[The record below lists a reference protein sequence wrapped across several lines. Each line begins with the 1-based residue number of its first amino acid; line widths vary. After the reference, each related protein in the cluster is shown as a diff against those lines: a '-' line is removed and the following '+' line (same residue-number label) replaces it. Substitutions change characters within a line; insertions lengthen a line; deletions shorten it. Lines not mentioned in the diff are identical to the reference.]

1 MEPKKNSQNLLMIM
15 MLTLLVF
22 YTWSAFQAWMN
33 PPKEKGNKKAEPEQ
47 VAADAK
53 KAEQEKEAA
62 KKAAAAAPPKPVV
75 PAGPVEP
82 HKEVVF
88 GDDKSYIR
96 AELSSKGAGVQNL
109 KLNYF
114 RASSSLG
121 RPEEGKLDLLPK
133 EFNDTLPA
141 FAIYLYDDPKDPRP
155 LETLG
160 LIEWK
165 TEEKHDP
172 ANGKWQVAFS
182 TVVPGKNLRIIK
194 TFTLNTGDYHLG
206 LSIKLERVDAA
217 KEFKAIRYQVA
228 GGHGLPIEGEW
239 YTTIFRNAL
248 VGGEWNNGGIWRNYQ
263 DSRMIGAH
271 SGGDSVYRDDNRR
284 IVYAAVGVQY
294 FASAIA
300 VDDEQAKRN
309 FVAYVRPTEENN
321 PPPHELSLADIAMR
335 VVSEPVD
342 IKSAET
348 PIEHKYLLYHG
359 PMKVKL
365 LGDSFEDGPAVRT
378 ELINRYVDKLHLDTL
393 TDYHMQ
399 GGGPFV
405 WISEHITSPMGWTY
419 LLISCTNMMHIVLDF
434 LHRFI
439 PSYGLCIIVLTF
451 MVRGCLYPIS
461 RRQALSSRNMQE
473 KMKVLAPEM
482 KVLKEKHK
490 NDFRAFSQAQQEL
503 YRKHNVN
510 PFAGM
515 AGCLPLLA
523 QMPIFMGLYYSLQE
537 SIHFR
542 LAPFLWMKNLAA
554 PGMLIWWGENIP
566 WISEPSGHGGLLY
579 LGPYFNILPV
589 IAAGLMLVQ
598 QKMMMPPAMDEQQ
611 EMQQKMTK
619 YMTLFFCIMFYKMAA
634 GLCIYFIISSTW
646 GLIERKM
653 LPKRIPTTPEGA
665 PALALASGN
674 GTVRNGASTKA
685 GKQAARKQAELEKEK
700 LKEQE
705 GTLRNKAQKLWAE
718 LLKQARKK

>member
-22 YTWSAFQAWMN
+22 YTWSAFQMWMN
-33 PPKEKGNKKAEPEQ
+33 PQKEKGSKKAEPELP
-47 VAADAK
+47 VAEAK
-53 KAEQEKEAA
+53 KEEPKKEEPKKEQPAVVA
-62 KKAAAAAPPKPVV
+62 KPPA
-75 PAGPVEP
+75 PAGPTEP
-82 HKEVVF
+82 HKEIKF

-96 AELSSKGAGVQNL
+96 AELSSKGAGVQTL
-109 KLNYF
+109 TLNYF
-114 RASSSLG
+114 RASSALG
-121 RPEEGKLDLLPK
+121 RPENGKLELLPK
-133 EFNDTLPA
+133 DYNDTLPA
-141 FAIYLYDDPKDPRP
+141 FALYLYDDPKDPRP

-160 LIEWK
+160 LLEWK
-165 TEEKHDP
+165 AEDKSDP
-172 ANGKWQVAFS
+172 ANGKWVVVFS
-182 TVVPGKNLRIIK
+182 TDVPGRDLRITK
-194 TFTLNTGDYHLG
+194 TFTLNSDDYHLG
-206 LSIKLERVDAA
+206 LAIKLERTGKSKDARP
-217 KEFKAIRYQVA
+217 IRYQLA
-228 GGHGLPIEGEW
+228 GGHGLPIEGQW

-248 VGGEWNNGGIWRNYQ
+248 VGGEWNNGGVWRNYQ

-271 SGGDSVYRDDNRR
+271 AGGDPVYRDESRR
-284 IVYAAVGVQY
+284 IIYAAVDVQY
-294 FASAIA
+294 FTSAIA
-300 VDDEQAKRN
+300 VDDEQPKRN
-309 FVAYVRPTEENN
+309 FVAYVRPTEENA
-321 PPPHELSLADIAMR
+321 PPPHEMNMADIAMR

-342 IKSAET
+342 LKPGEAAV
-348 PIEHKYLLYHG
+348 EHKYLLYHG
-359 PMKVKL
+359 PVKVKL
-365 LGDSFEDGPAVRT
+365 LGDSFEEGPAVRT
-378 ELINRYVDKLHLDTL
+378 ALINRYIDRLHLDTL

-405 WISEHITSPMGWTY
+405 WISEHVTSPMGWTY
-419 LLISCTNMMHIVLDF
+419 LLISCTNMMHIVLDW

-473 KMKVLAPEM
+473 KMKVLSPEM
-482 KVLKEKHK
+482 KALKEKHK

-554 PGMLIWWGENIP
+554 PDMLVWWGEKIP
-566 WISEPSGHGGLLY
+566 WISEPSAHGGLLY

-589 IAAGLMLVQ
+589 IAACLMLVQ

-653 LPKRIPTTPEGA
+653 LPKRIPTTPDNK
-665 PALALASGN
+665 LALATAGAN
-674 GTVRNGASTKA
+674 GSPRNGSAKP
-685 GKQAARKQAELEKEK
+685 GKPGSRKSADKEKEK
-700 LKEQE
+700 E
-705 GTLRNKAQKLWAE
+705 GTLQNKAQKLWSE